1 MLMMRNSR
9 AVQWWAVWRFVG
21 RLHVQRL
28 IACSIMSVMTWSHAS
43 AQAPT
48 PIVYPAKGQSA
59 EQTKKDQGQCHAWAV
74 QNTGFDPTKPE
85 APPIQAATPAQ
96 GQQQQHAHGHRARG
110 VVRGAAVG
118 AAVGEIANDDA
129 GKGAAY
135 GAAVGVLASRRQER
149 LQAAQHQQQVAK
161 EQQNAAAQQAANL
174 DAFKRANAACLDA
187 RGYVVR

>member
-1 MLMMRNSR
+1 M
-9 AVQWWAVWRFVG
+9 
-21 RLHVQRL
+21 QRWV
-28 IACSIMSVMTWSHAS
+28 ACSIISFMTWPHAS
-43 AQAPT
+43 AQAPAPT
-48 PIVYPAKGQSA
+48 PIVYPAKGQNA
-59 EQTKKDQGQCHAWAV
+59 DQTKKDQGQCHNWAV
-74 QNTGFDPTKPE
+74 QNTGFDPAKPE
-85 APPIQAATPAQ
+85 VPPAQ
-96 GQQQQHAHGHRARG
+96 AVASTQGQHQPQQGHRGRG

-161 EQQNAAAQQAANL
+161 EQQDAAAQQAAKL
-174 DAFKRANAACLDA
+174 DAFNRANAACLDA